1 MRRRSTLLLLLL
13 AALPAAWAQQ
23 PGREAPDH
31 AERRE
36 EARLAWYGGRPSV
49 DYLDF
54 KARAAARE
62 VEAWRGLFRP
72 GLPASAAAPVWRN
85 LGPLHQTVL
94 RIAPDTDG
102 GRITALAPH
111 PANPKVLYL
120 ATQSG
125 LYRCANADPDLAG
138 DWTWESLGDALPS
151 SSADGNLS
159 IGALALNP
167 ADPSTVYVGMGD
179 PHGTDSRGFYT
190 SRDGGATWNT
200 GVKLGSATRT
210 LDILALNAGI
220 VLVGTNA
227 GLWRSTDG
235 GATFSNVTLGGST
248 GGAAWSL
255 RAVTATDLVC
265 TRNGLIF
272 WSADQGA
279 SWTAATLDAS
289 VTALGPSRISVEV
302 TPASPTRV
310 WGVCNSGG
318 NLARG
323 LLKSDDKGH
332 TWTFVAAPP
341 QTGGLFQGSGWNGDP
356 TNPGSP
362 DMPFDGGQGT
372 YNQGLAVDPT
382 DPQKVFVGANLA
394 LYRTQNGGATWEQV
408 THWAGFTRVYSH
420 ADLHVTAWAKAG
432 PKTLYLGSDGGLGIL
447 RQPDRNP
454 LPSAPWDVRV
464 PSDPS
469 FLDHRRNKG
478 LATQLIYHLGSTPA
492 ATPADARFRITAGL
506 QDNGIVVRQDEGQ
519 GMAASGF
526 FPEAVQANGDSLAGD
541 GFGTVIHP
549 LDGNLMLGVEQ
560 FNFTFRSSDGGAT
573 WALSQAGL
581 PSPGNSSL
589 WPFLSRLVLGLADPS
604 GNTVYTPGR
613 TGVWKSA
620 DFGLTWTAV
629 PMNGYS
635 NAHIIRNLAASR
647 TEAGTLCVVTGI
659 VPGYVTSNGGASW
672 TVMGNLPNAG
682 GALSSAWFDTS
693 DANVLYLASS
703 ALNDTANHLWKS
715 ANRGASWTALDSPSN
730 GFPFGIPVWVVQNA
744 PWDRNELFAGTDLG
758 LYRSTDGGATW
769 ARYGTGLPLVGVR
782 DLYVDPAR
790 QFLRVATWGRGIWEL
805 SLAAAVLTVTPE
817 APEPD
822 AGGTVQFTA
831 TLDGVPTTAVL
842 WSVQEGPA
850 GGAITAAGLYTAPQG
865 AGTFHVVAAE
875 AGKPTNVA
883 VRAVTVWRSADADGN
898 GRVDVLDL
906 ARLALAW
913 GSASGQPAYDAAADL
928 DGNGQV
934 GDPDAARMLARIQ

>member
-1 MRRRSTLLLLLL
+1 MRRYAILLLL
-13 AALPAAWAQQ
+13 ATLAALEGQE
-23 PGREAPDH
+23 PGREGPDH

-36 EARLAWYGGRPSV
+36 EALVAWQGGRPSA

-54 KARAAARE
+54 KARTAARE
-62 VEAWRGLFRP
+62 VAAWRGLFRGVAP
-72 GLPASAAAPVWRN
+72 AAPGTPQWRN

-94 RIAPDTDG
+94 RIAPDNDG

-111 PANPKVLYL
+111 PTDPKMLYL

-125 LYRCANADPDLAG
+125 IFRCANADPDLSG

-151 SSADGNLS
+151 SSAAGNLS
-159 IGALALNP
+159 VGALALSP
-167 ADPSTVYVGMGD
+167 TDPNTLYAGMGD
-179 PHGTDSRGFYT
+179 PHGTDSRGFYV
-190 SRDGGATWNT
+190 SHDAGSTWSP
-200 GVKLGSATRT
+200 GVMLGSATRT
-210 LDILALNAGI
+210 LDIRALNASVI
-220 VLVGTNA
+220 LVGTNA

-235 GATFSNVTLGGST
+235 GATFANVPLAGNAGGNV
-248 GGAAWSL
+248 WSI

-265 TRNGLIF
+265 TRNGQIF

-279 SWTAATLDAS
+279 GWTAAGLDPS

-302 TPASPTRV
+302 TPASSTRV
-310 WGVCNSGG
+310 WGVCNTGG

-332 TWTFVAAPP
+332 SWTFVAAPA

-362 DMPFDGGQGT
+362 DMPYDGGQGT

-447 RQPDRNP
+447 RQPDRSP
-454 LPSAPWDVRV
+454 IPSAPWDVRV
-464 PSDPS
+464 PSDPA

-492 ATPADARFRITAGL
+492 TTPADARSRITAGL
-506 QDNGIVVRQDEGQ
+506 QDNGIVVRQDEGA
-519 GMAASGF
+519 GLASSGF

-549 LDGNLMLGVEQ
+549 VDGNLMLGVEQ
-560 FNFTFRSSDGGAT
+560 YNFTFRSSNGGAT
-573 WALSQAGL
+573 WALSQQGL
-581 PSPGNSSL
+581 PSPGDFNL

-613 TGVWKSA
+613 SGVWKST
-620 DFGLTWTAV
+620 DFGLTWSAV
-629 PMNGYS
+629 PMSGYS
-635 NAHIIRNLAASR
+635 GGSTIRNMAAAR
-647 TEAGTLCVVTGI
+647 TEAGTLCVVTSG
-659 VPGYVTSNGGASW
+659 VPGFVTSNGGATW
-672 TVMGNLPNAG
+672 IQMGTLPNNG
-682 GALSSAWFDTS
+682 GALSSAWFDTV
-693 DANVLYLASS
+693 DANTLYLASA
-703 ALNDTANHLWKS
+703 ALNASTNHLWKS
-715 ANRGASWTALDSPSN
+715 ANRGQTWTALDSASN
-730 GFPFGIPVWVVQNA
+730 GFPSGIPVWVVQNA
-744 PWDRNELFAGTDLG
+744 PWDRTVLFAGTDLG
-758 LYRSTDGGATW
+758 LYRSADGGATW
-769 ARYGTGLPLVGVR
+769 SRYGSGLPLVGVR
-782 DLYVDPAR
+782 DLYLDPSG

-805 SLAAAVLTVTPE
+805 SLAAAALAVTPE
-817 APEPD
+817 APEAD
-822 AGGTVQFTA
+822 AGSTVQFSA
-831 TLDGVPTTAVL
+831 TLGGVPTTAVQ
-842 WSVQEGPA
+842 WSIQEGPA
-850 GGAITAAGLYTAPQG
+850 GGAISAAGLYTAPPG

-875 AGKPTNVA
+875 TGNPANSA
-883 VRAVTVWRSADADGN
+883 SRAVKVWRSADLDGN
-898 GRVDVLDL
+898 ASVDVLDL
-906 ARLALAW
+906 ARLAVAW
-913 GSASGQPAYDAAADL
+913 GSAPGQPAYDAAADL
-928 DGNGQV
+928 DGDGQV
-934 GDPDAARMLARIQ
+934 GDLDAARLLSRIQ

>member
-1 MRRRSTLLLLLL
+1 MARRPALSLLL
-13 AALPAAWAQQ
+13 AAAAAATAQQ
-23 PGREAPDH
+23 PGREGPDH
-31 AERRE
+31 AAQRE
-36 EARLAWYGGRPSV
+36 EAWLAWSGGRPTV

-62 VEAWRGLFRP
+62 VAQGRGLFRGAAP
-72 GLPASAAAPVWRN
+72 TAAAAPAWRN

-111 PANPKVLYL
+111 PGDPKILYL

-125 LYRCANADPDLAG
+125 IFRCANADPDLPG

-151 SSADGNLS
+151 SSAAGNLS

-167 ADPSTVYVGMGD
+167 ADPATIYAGMGD
-179 PHGTDSRGFYT
+179 PHGTDSRGFYV
-190 SRDGGATWNT
+190 SRDAGATWNA
-200 GVKLGSATRT
+200 GVLLGSSTRT
-210 LDILALNAGI
+210 LDILALNAGV

-235 GATFSNVTLGGST
+235 GATFASVLLSGAAGGSV
-248 GGAAWSL
+248 WSL
-255 RAVTATDLVC
+255 RAVTASDLVC
-265 TRNGLIF
+265 TRNGQIY

-279 SWTAATLDAS
+279 TWSAASLDAS
-289 VTALGPSRISVEV
+289 VTSLGPTRISVEV
-302 TPASPTRV
+302 SPASSTRV
-310 WGVCNSGG
+310 WGVCNTGG

-323 LLKSDDKGH
+323 LLRSDDKGR
-332 TWTFVAAPP
+332 TWTFVAAPT
-341 QTGGLFQGSGWNGDP
+341 QAGGLFQGSGWNGDP

-362 DMPFDGGQGT
+362 DMPYDGGQGT
-372 YNQGLAVDPT
+372 YNQGLAVDPA

-394 LYRTQNGGATWEQV
+394 LYRTQNGGASWEQV

-447 RQPDRNP
+447 RQPDRSP
-454 LPSAPWDVRV
+454 IPSAPWDVRV
-464 PSDPS
+464 PSDPA

-492 ATPADARFRITAGL
+492 ATPPDARWRITAGL
-506 QDNGIVVRQDEGQ
+506 QDNGIIVRQDEGQ
-519 GMAASGF
+519 GLAASGF

-560 FNFTFRSSDGGAT
+560 FNFTFRSSNGGAT

-581 PSPGNSSL
+581 PSPGSSSV
-589 WPFLSRLVLGLADPS
+589 WPFLSRLVLGGADPT

-629 PMNGYS
+629 PMNGY
-635 NAHIIRNLAASR
+635 NAAHIIRNLAASR
-647 TEAGTLCVVTGI
+647 TEPGALCIVTGT
-659 VPGYVTSNGGASW
+659 VPGYATANGGASW
-672 TVMGNLPNAG
+672 TVLGNLPNAG
-682 GALSSAWFDTS
+682 GVLSSAWFDTT
-693 DANVLYLASS
+693 DANTLYIASS
-703 ALNDTANHLWKS
+703 ALSASANHLWKS
-715 ANRGASWTALDSPSN
+715 ANRGQTWTALDSPAN
-730 GFPFGIPVWVVQNA
+730 GFPYGIPVWVVQNA

-758 LYRSTDGGATW
+758 LYRSADGGATW
-769 ARYGTGLPLVGVR
+769 ARYGSGLPLVGVR

-790 QFLRVATWGRGIWEL
+790 QFLRVATWGRGLWEL
-805 SLAAAVLTVTPE
+805 SLAAAALQVTPE

-822 AGGTVQFTA
+822 TGGTVQFAA
-831 TLDGVPTTAVL
+831 TLGGVPTAAVA
-842 WSVQEGPA
+842 WSIQEGAA
-850 GGAITAAGLYTAPQG
+850 GGAITASGLYTAPAG

-875 AGKPTNVA
+875 AGNPSNTA
-883 VRAVTVWRSADADGN
+883 IRAVKVWRTADADAS

-906 ARLALAW
+906 ARLAVAW
-913 GSASGQPAYDAAADL
+913 GSATGQGAYDPAVDL
-928 DGNGQV
+928 DGDGQV
-934 GDPDAARMLARIQ
+934 GDGDAARLLARIQ